1 MAKKILIL
9 LLVLTLV
16 LPVAVSCGNGGGSET
31 GKETAS
37 DTAGTGENENE
48 YAELD
53 AYVEELAEGTNTDGS
68 TFTYIGRSSDNFP
81 KEERE
86 LGDIQSDAVYYRQR
100 DLEEIFGID
109 WEAVITDG
117 GPTTTDQVTNEVTA
131 GGDSY
136 DLVYGNVITVS
147 QYLFNSGVI
156 RRVDTLDTINLDK
169 EWWVQS
175 LRDVYSIKGKL
186 FFLRGYATV
195 ESFQDTDCVLFN
207 KTVAS
212 MFDGIDEDELYS
224 LARDGKWTI
233 DEMQRVASYVP
244 ENPTGTGIYRYDNA
258 DAIGLLFSSGLKI
271 TNFDEE
277 GAPYIV
283 DALPVEFLDL
293 SQITVGMFAD
303 NSQTPTA
310 DYRKG
315 EDKMTKYGVD
325 EDYDWFQDNK
335 ALFQFSGTGG
345 AISLRQFDVVFGILP
360 MPKGSASQAQYYSYA
375 DPWGSGSLTIPKTTK
390 NIDVTSTITEAM
402 GALSAK
408 YVKTAYY
415 DMLLRGQSIF
425 DMESRDMLDIIFQTT
440 VYDMVDIYSGG
451 DVNQWGPLMQAL
463 SYDMTYDNTSI
474 TSNWKSNVKVTKYT
488 IKNIIK
494 TADNQD

>member
-1 MAKKILIL
+1 MLKVAKF
-9 LLVLTLV
+9 
-16 LPVAVSCGNGGGSET
+16 GGSSMANAGQFAKIKAIIESDPSRMVVVVSAA
-31 GKETAS
+31 GKSFKEDHKVTDLLYLCHAHIRYGVS
-37 DTAGTGENENE
+37 
-48 YAELD
+48 AEPIWEQVRQKYLAIREECGLSTDIESAMD
-53 AYVEELAEGTNTDGS
+53 AIWN
-68 TFTYIGRSSDNFP
+68 
-81 KEERE
+81 KM
-86 LGDIQSDAVYYRQR
+86 QS
-100 DLEEIFGID
+100 
-109 WEAVITDG
+109 
-117 GPTTTDQVTNEVTA
+117 
-131 GGDSY
+131 
-136 DLVYGNVITVS
+136 
-147 QYLFNSGVI
+147 
-156 RRVDTLDTINLDK
+156 
-169 EWWVQS
+169 
-175 LRDVYSIKGKL
+175 
-186 FFLRGYATV
+186 
-195 ESFQDTDCVLFN
+195 
-207 KTVAS
+207 
-212 MFDGIDEDELYS
+212 GIDEDELYS

-277 GAPYIV
+277 DAPYIV

>member
-81 KEERE
+81 KDERE

-169 EWWVQS
+169 EW
-175 LRDVYSIKGKL
+175 
-186 FFLRGYATV
+186 
-195 ESFQDTDCVLFN
+195 
-207 KTVAS
+207 
-212 MFDGIDEDELYS
+212 
-224 LARDGKWTI
+224 
-233 DEMQRVASYVP
+233 
-244 ENPTGTGIYRYDNA
+244 
-258 DAIGLLFSSGLKI
+258 
-271 TNFDEE
+271 
-277 GAPYIV
+277 
-283 DALPVEFLDL
+283 
-293 SQITVGMFAD
+293 
-303 NSQTPTA
+303 
-310 DYRKG
+310 
-315 EDKMTKYGVD
+315 
-325 EDYDWFQDNK
+325 
-335 ALFQFSGTGG
+335 
-345 AISLRQFDVVFGILP
+345 
-360 MPKGSASQAQYYSYA
+360 
-375 DPWGSGSLTIPKTTK
+375 
-390 NIDVTSTITEAM
+390 
-402 GALSAK
+402 
-408 YVKTAYY
+408 
-415 DMLLRGQSIF
+415 
-425 DMESRDMLDIIFQTT
+425 
-440 VYDMVDIYSGG
+440 
-451 DVNQWGPLMQAL
+451 
-463 SYDMTYDNTSI
+463 
-474 TSNWKSNVKVTKYT
+474 
-488 IKNIIK
+488 
-494 TADNQD
+494 

>member
-175 LRDVYSIKGKL
+175 LRDVYSIKDKL

-212 MFDGIDEDELYS
+212 MFDGIDEAELYS

-233 DEMQRVASYVP
+233 DEMQRIASYIP
-244 ENPTGTGIYRYDNA
+244 ENPTGTGI
-258 DAIGLLFSSGLKI
+258 
-271 TNFDEE
+271 
-277 GAPYIV
+277 
-283 DALPVEFLDL
+283 
-293 SQITVGMFAD
+293 
-303 NSQTPTA
+303 
-310 DYRKG
+310 
-315 EDKMTKYGVD
+315 
-325 EDYDWFQDNK
+325 
-335 ALFQFSGTGG
+335 
-345 AISLRQFDVVFGILP
+345 
-360 MPKGSASQAQYYSYA
+360 
-375 DPWGSGSLTIPKTTK
+375 
-390 NIDVTSTITEAM
+390 
-402 GALSAK
+402 
-408 YVKTAYY
+408 
-415 DMLLRGQSIF
+415 
-425 DMESRDMLDIIFQTT
+425 
-440 VYDMVDIYSGG
+440 
-451 DVNQWGPLMQAL
+451 
-463 SYDMTYDNTSI
+463 
-474 TSNWKSNVKVTKYT
+474 
-488 IKNIIK
+488 
-494 TADNQD
+494 